1 MNNNTFTAA
10 AGAVDAVKATGTKKR
25 KKKRDYGKQKMFA
38 KTIGVED
45 NENYRRFKDKER
57 LVFNI
62 SNSKYYVIR
71 FVAKSLF
78 NFKLSFKNHEIS
90 NASNWDYDPLNEKYE
105 DWDIFWTDCGILPER
120 IAKMKPYQ
128 RCNHF
133 PGMFQL
139 ARKNSLAR
147 NLNKM

>member
-1 MNNNTFTAA
+1 MQKTE
-10 AGAVDAVKATGTKKR
+10 KKKR
-25 KKKRDYGKQKMFA
+25 KKRDYGKQKMFA

-45 NENYRRFKDKER
+45 NDRYRKFKDKER

-78 NFKLSFKNHEIS
+78 NYKLSFKTQDIKHMD
-90 NASNWDYDPLNEKYE
+90 NWDFDPSDKCD
-105 DWDIFWTDCGILPER
+105 DWDIYWTDCGILPER

-128 RCNHF
+128 RVNHF

-147 NLNKM
+147 NLIKMQKKFE